1 MRAPHP
7 LEAVL
12 SHTRVFA
19 QKRELWMELKAEKVQ
34 NARRKVG
41 SLVGV
46 GSRGERGSWSHKSQ
60 PCRDRSP
67 QVKMKGGRPA
77 VCCSPV
83 WKGFGWENRAGVLEG
98 SIDTLLVLP
107 SSAGSDGVIRV
118 NRGHLRLDINRTF
131 PPKIA
136 WQAQDQRFC
145 HRATPL
151 GESRTKSHRPFK

>member
-1 MRAPHP
+1 M
-7 LEAVL
+7 L

-19 QKRELWMELKAEKVQ
+19 QKRELWMELKGEKVQ
-34 NARRKVG
+34 NTRRKVG

-46 GSRGERGSWSHKSQ
+46 GSRGERGSWSHQSQ
-60 PCRDRSP
+60 PCRDKSP

-83 WKGFGWENRAGVLEG
+83 WKGFGWENGAGVLEG

-107 SSAGSDGVIRV
+107 SSTGLDGVIRV
-118 NRGHLRLDINRTF
+118 NRGHLGLDINRTF

-136 WQAQDQRFC
+136 WQAQDQCFC

-151 GESRTKSHRPFK
+151 GESWTKSHCPLK